1 MSKCEYLGDNGICE
15 RLSDNYVRQ
24 PCIEG
29 PCELDSR
36 NISELKPVYND
47 MTDTLFYHAENT
59 LPSSPRFTEGEREA
73 MKAVLR
79 LAQEQIYKLE
89 VTSVEGNSP
98 RTLVWS
104 KIYNEYLSHMI
115 TVRKMLSEEKP

>member
-1 MSKCEYLGDNGICE
+1 MSKCNYLGDNGICE
-15 RLSDNYVRQ
+15 RLSDNYVIQ
-24 PCIEG
+24 PCIES

-79 LAQEQIYKLE
+79 LAQEQIYNLE

-115 TVRKMLSEEKP
+115 TVRKMLEGSV